1 MKNSLKHLLRT
12 PMKTALF
19 FLLMAAATALL
30 VLGANL
36 WAQTQAKIDA
46 AEGLFVTLG
55 TVEQLPDYEA
65 PVKTKTLDSLWLGA
79 EETEPVYGTVYDE
92 SVLDFP
98 GAAYVHGPEKRTYY
112 AALLPEEYTAPE
124 RQDTPPFNGSRCV
137 IEFTPLESGRADRR
151 QTVQVNRVLYG
162 TYSGDEMKLCDMLS
176 ENTVNLEAGKRYLA
190 YVTLSAKSLQS
201 FRAGDM
207 FFVPQGI
214 TVTPQ
219 VDAEGNRLND
229 GVTLPTIN
237 TRVQCTSSKGIWR
250 KIE

>member
-1 MKNSLKHLLRT
+1 
-12 PMKTALF
+12 MKTCLF

-30 VLGANL
+30 VMGANL

-137 IEFTPLESGRADRR
+137 IEFTPLESGRVDRR
-151 QTVQVNRVLYG
+151 QTCLLY
-162 TYSGDEMKLCDMLS
+162 TSPS
-176 ENTVNLEAGKRYLA
+176 PR
-190 YVTLSAKSLQS
+190 
-201 FRAGDM
+201 
-207 FFVPQGI
+207 
-214 TVTPQ
+214 
-219 VDAEGNRLND
+219 DA
-229 GVTLPTIN
+229 
-237 TRVQCTSSKGIWR
+237 
-250 KIE
+250 

>member
-1 MKNSLKHLLRT
+1 MK
-12 PMKTALF
+12 AVLF

-92 SVLDFP
+92 NVLDFP

-176 ENTVNLEAGKRYLA
+176 ENTVNLEAGK
-190 YVTLSAKSLQS
+190 TLSRVCHVKCGKLAIVSRGRHV
-201 FRAGDM
+201 FRA
-207 FFVPQGI
+207 
-214 TVTPQ
+214 
-219 VDAEGNRLND
+219 AEHHQYAAGGCRGEPAERRRNAAD
-229 GVTLPTIN
+229 DYGGHAGVL
-237 TRVQCTSSKGIWR
+237 
-250 KIE
+250 

>member
-1 MKNSLKHLLRT
+1 
-12 PMKTALF
+12 MKTCVVLPPDDRRHGALGVGGKF
-19 FLLMAAATALL
+19 VGTDTGARWMLMEKQFT
-30 VLGANL
+30 
-36 WAQTQAKIDA
+36 
-46 AEGLFVTLG
+46 TLG

-79 EETEPVYGTVYDE
+79 EETESVYGTVYDE

-176 ENTVNLEAGKRYLA
+176 ENTAEFGSGK
-190 YVTLSAKSLQS
+190 TLSRVCHVKCGKLAIVSRGRHV
-201 FRAGDM
+201 FRA
-207 FFVPQGI
+207 
-214 TVTPQ
+214 
-219 VDAEGNRLND
+219 AEHHRYAAG
-229 GVTLPTIN
+229 G
-237 TRVQCTSSKGIWR
+237 C
-250 KIE
+250 

>member
-1 MKNSLKHLLRT
+1 
-12 PMKTALF
+12 MKTCLF
-19 FLLMAAATALL
+19 FLLMTAATALL

-79 EETEPVYGTVYDE
+79 EETESVYGTVYDE

-176 ENTVNLEAGKRYLA
+176 ENT
-190 YVTLSAKSLQS
+190 
-201 FRAGDM
+201 
-207 FFVPQGI
+207 
-214 TVTPQ
+214 
-219 VDAEGNRLND
+219 
-229 GVTLPTIN
+229 
-237 TRVQCTSSKGIWR
+237 
-250 KIE
+250 